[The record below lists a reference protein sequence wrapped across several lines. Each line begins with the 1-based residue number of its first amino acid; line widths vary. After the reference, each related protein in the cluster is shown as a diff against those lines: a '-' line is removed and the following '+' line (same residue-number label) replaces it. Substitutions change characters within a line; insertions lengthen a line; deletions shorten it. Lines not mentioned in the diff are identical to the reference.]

1 MSRDQPR
8 CSRDAAEI
16 NRSSSLRRRR
26 RRVVARLQGPRH
38 RTPPLQAEGDVYQPV
53 ARRLLERVLAGEE
66 ARGLVRVSPAEAAGG
81 LLSRARARL
90 AGARRH
96 AAEHSAVLLFF
107 VGGVCLW
114 EVREARQ
121 VAALHPG
128 RLVLVGGTGLVSG
141 ADVGRELR
149 GVMARGGVGE

>member
-1 MSRDQPR
+1 M
-8 CSRDAAEI
+8 
-16 NRSSSLRRRR
+16 
-26 RRVVARLQGPRH
+26 ARLQGPRYQ
-38 RTPPLQAEGDVYQPV
+38 TPPLQAEGDVYQPV

-114 EVREARQ
+114 EVCEARQ

-128 RLVLVGGTGLVSG
+128 RLVLVGGEV
-141 ADVGRELR
+141 R
-149 GVMARGGVGE
+149 GVMAKGGLRE